1 LTEPTRLC
9 DNLTQGR
16 LFDNDLK
23 YQEKSE
29 MNRLSL
35 LLLAGLAAAALL
47 APTEA
52 ARAVTY
58 CLVGEIDQCR
68 FTSLEQ
74 CLTSAN
80 GLGGFCVVDS
90 ADTSTPPRTRR

>member
-1 LTEPTRLC
+1 
-9 DNLTQGR
+9 
-16 LFDNDLK
+16 
-23 YQEKSE
+23 

-35 LLLAGLAAAALL
+35 LLLAGLAAAALV

-52 ARAVTY
+52 AQAATY

-90 ADTSTPPRTRR
+90 TDTSTPPRTRR